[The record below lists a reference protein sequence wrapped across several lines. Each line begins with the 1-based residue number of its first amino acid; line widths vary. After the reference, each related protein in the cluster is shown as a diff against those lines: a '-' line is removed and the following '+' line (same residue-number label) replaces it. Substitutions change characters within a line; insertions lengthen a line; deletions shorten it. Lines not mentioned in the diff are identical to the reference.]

1 MNPPLP
7 IAIRAGQ
14 LIDGVSPEPV
24 LDVVIL
30 VEEDRI
36 SCVGGCRVP
45 PTGAHVIDLS
55 DYTVLPGLIDSHTHM
70 CFAPGDGKNP
80 VLTKSIPFRA
90 LQGAAAARATLDAG
104 FTTARD
110 LDSEGAGY
118 ADVAVRDAISEG
130 LIPGPRL
137 LVSSWALSITGGHMN
152 HAGLAPEIDARL
164 PQFAILTDTTEEM
177 IRAVRQQVKYG
188 ADWIKVYATSNLKQ
202 VGPTTLEPVSQF
214 SETQLR
220 AVVAEA
226 RRWRRDVAAHAYGG
240 EGAKAAVS
248 ADVRSLEHG
257 MLLDDETLR
266 LMVERG
272 VYWCPT
278 FSNMRP
284 THALAGYSDDF
295 VRRVMASHR
304 EAFRK
309 AIALGV
315 KIVFG
320 TDAGRV
326 VPGTNAG
333 EFGLMVQAGMDPM
346 RAIQAATSVAA
357 ELLRLDDQIGAV
369 RPGYLADL
377 IAVAG
382 NPLDDVKV
390 LQDVRFV
397 MKGGTI
403 VKQPGASAPSL
414 SSTGISQSRASR
426 VQEPA

>member
-1 MNPPLP
+1 MNPFPP

-14 LIDGVSPEPV
+14 LIDGISPEP
-24 LDVVIL
+24 LTDVIL
-30 VEEDRI
+30 LIEGDRI
-36 SCVGGCRVP
+36 VRVDRHGVP
-45 PTGAHVIDLS
+45 PAGVKVIDLAA
-55 DYTVLPGLIDSHTHM
+55 YTVLPGLIDSHTHM
-70 CFAPGDGKNP
+70 CFAPGDGKNV
-80 VLTKSIPFRA
+80 VLTKSVPFRA
-90 LQGAAAARATLDAG
+90 LQGAAAARATLRAG

-118 ADVAVRDAISEG
+118 ADVAVRDAIQAG
-130 LIPGPRL
+130 LIAGPRL

-152 HAGLAPEIDARL
+152 HSGLAPEIDVLL

-202 VGPTTLEPVSQF
+202 VGPQTLEPVSQF
-214 SETQLR
+214 SEAQLR
-220 AVVAEA
+220 AVVEEA
-226 RRWRRDVAAHAYGG
+226 HRWHRDVAAHAYGG

-248 ADVRSLEHG
+248 AGVRSVEHG
-257 MLLDDETLR
+257 MLLDEETLR

-284 THALAGYSDDF
+284 THALAGYSDQF
-295 VRRVMASHR
+295 VHRVMASHR
-304 EAFRK
+304 DAFRK
-309 AIALGV
+309 ALTLGV

-320 TDAGRV
+320 TDLGRV
-326 VPGTNAG
+326 VPGANAE
-333 EFGLMVQAGMDPM
+333 EFDLMVQAGMDPM

-357 ELLRLDDQIGAV
+357 ELLRLDDQIGSV
-369 RPGYLADL
+369 RPDYLADL
-377 IAVAG
+377 VAVAG

-397 MKGGTI
+397 MKAGRI
-403 VKQPGASAPSL
+403 VKHSGEFVPSL
-414 SSTGISQSRASR
+414 SAASVSESHAPC
-426 VQEPA
+426 VQERI